1 MTEHDM
7 TSNKYRIKLLSAVM
21 TVFASLSA
29 QSATQVIYTQPMGNG
44 LGLVAKPNLM
54 YLMDNSGSM
63 AWGYLPDYL
72 NASGSCLPVSA
83 ACNKGSS
90 QEFDFGAPGSIVAYL
105 PGLSSKFNFMY
116 YNPDV
121 QYSVPIFYDSAAGRI
136 AYPQSPPTAAYLS
149 PFSGVAGATAGTITS
164 ANIATKAATGGTL
177 DLTTSFTNFKWCD
190 GTPGTCITN
199 DDNTGSNLTSGLYVN
214 GTNNFATPYVNS
226 TRYYSGPYYYK
237 QNGSPSFCTSSATL
251 NGSSTTGPCATE
263 RDDLL
268 YTETYWGAVNQAA
281 SAVVPAYGTIRVNGV
296 SGGTAPNASASI
308 KYEAQTR
315 GTMSLSGTV
324 SIQSGNTV
332 SLQNTIRTNFALPAT
347 ATNAFSFQ
355 YTTDGSKVLTVTS
368 PASSNSYWTLTAAP
382 NGTTKY
388 DLRIAPTA
396 SNPLYNVPLGGTG
409 INLSITGTTLNSS
422 GGLAYNSSTFSCPA
436 TGAFDS
442 SKFCTVTVKR
452 NKTKG
457 TPTAANFGIAAI
469 SKSTPAVTFKGV
481 TTTTGNATA
490 DEATLAAALFNT
502 TTPANYTLSNTGNV
516 AKLVYN
522 YGSPSSYTFGSG
534 TWTKS
539 GVTNNP
545 TTTTAS
551 TGARATI
558 DLTTTDAATT
568 TISATVTSSVVV
580 QSGNNGTDA
589 SSLASAVSL
598 SGANASKFSLSTSGS
613 TLSASFVGSENV
625 ISGPTFSGLTG
636 GGSAA
641 AVSVTNGASPSISVL
656 QKPTTNSTTV
666 NASATFT
673 GTDAQLD
680 SALASS
686 IPATPAVNFAYTAS
700 GSTGT
705 FSYTGSNLIPGTG
718 LVTVVSTST
727 SISASPSG
735 DSVTFTANTG
745 ANPNSKLKVTV
756 TIKNGTTTIGGPWN
770 VEAFQL
776 NTGDSNRNRQ
786 ALADAI
792 ISEINGSGGF
802 AAMQTNAA
810 CTGTASTCQP
820 LIKITAPTSGASV
833 AQNSWKASFS
843 NTSPGGGYATVSMDT
858 SGTYTNFSGYS
869 DAVTSIS
876 NTAVT
881 FEKIKIIAGNAPF
894 ARPKARKDCASTNG
908 DGTKNC
914 TYTEELNN
922 FANWF
927 SYYRNRL
934 AATKSSVSISFDPL
948 SDTTPGSGWRVGLML
963 SGSSSTSTVGNKF
976 GANEV
981 LANDFNAAKKSEFY
995 RAFQKTG
1002 TSGATYLREMTSR
1015 AGWYFAGHLQDNA
1028 GVATDPMQYSCQ
1040 LNAAFLSTDGYWNGA
1055 GGYRLGSTS
1064 VPDMPDQDG
1073 TSSTYNNSAPFFD
1086 RSNSGNT
1093 LSDAALYYHDTDLR
1107 TSVLGNCTGSA
1118 GVDVCANYAP
1128 ADSSGLRTQK
1138 MIFYGL
1144 SFGMGGTIRYDKN
1157 YTTGGSADFNAI
1169 NSGSANWPTPVA
1181 AKMSA
1186 VDDLWHATV
1195 NGRGQFFNASSPADV
1210 TSAFGTAITQLGAVV
1225 GAASAAATSS
1235 LEPVAGD
1242 NFAYVASYR
1251 TNKWDGDIQALSI
1264 DLSSGT
1270 LSTTP
1275 LWSTMDQLDS
1285 LMAYNGVAPYTTA
1298 SAAGRVTYT
1307 FDSTI
1312 VGTDKKK
1319 VLTWTNVNADATL
1332 KSYFAPSQVASCG
1345 GGGLPFCTGETDQTL
1360 FEYLM
1365 GQNQPTGSF
1374 RTREHVLGDVV
1385 YSQPVY
1391 VKSAPFAYTDLGYAA
1406 FKSSQA
1412 SRTGAVYVGSND
1424 GFLHAFNASTGAEL
1438 WAYSPRAVL
1447 PNLHKLADTGY
1458 THESFVDGYI
1468 SVADVQLDRTDPST
1482 WKTILVAG
1490 LGNGGKKGSTG
1501 TDAYVGIDVTDPASP
1516 KMLWEF
1522 TDATMGKTFGN
1533 PIITKVCTATCTTT
1547 PVYKWAALV
1556 TNGYNSSAVGTLFAI
1571 DIATGAKL
1579 FSISTSSGANAGL
1592 TKINNWVDAP
1602 TVDSLTDLV
1611 YGGDDDGNLWR
1622 FDIKNKTS
1630 TKLAAVGE
1638 PISTVPQLA
1647 LISGQKIVMF
1657 GTGRYLTISDTTDP
1671 SSRGVYAIK
1680 DDGTGSTI
1688 SSPQTT
1694 LVKNTLTESTDH
1706 QSRTV
1711 TSPAQNIDW
1720 GTDHGWYIPLPDS
1733 GERVN
1738 VDTKFQLGVLSVDS
1752 NVPTSSASDACVFG
1766 GYSWLNQIDIK
1777 TGKAVVNPATNP
1789 GVIVSKK
1796 IGTSLAVGLTVIKL
1810 PNGKLE
1816 ALVTTSDNQHP
1827 TMDANAAPSAGAPKR
1842 VSWRD
1847 LSSQ

>member
-1 MTEHDM
+1 MTL
-7 TSNKYRIKLLSAVM
+7 NRYRIKLLAAVM
-21 TVFASLSA
+21 TVFTSLSA

-44 LGLVAKPNLM
+44 SGLVAKPNLM

-63 AWGYLPDYL
+63 AWGYLPDYI
-72 NASGSCLPVSA
+72 NDTGSCLPVASA
-83 ACNKGSS
+83 CAKGSS
-90 QEFDFGAPGSIVAYL
+90 EEFDFGTPAAIVAYL
-105 PGLSSKFNFMY
+105 PGLSAKYNLMY

-121 QYSVPIFYDSAAGRI
+121 QYSTPVFYDPTGGRI
-136 AYPQSPPTAAYLS
+136 VYPQSPPTAAYLT
-149 PFSGVAGATAGTITS
+149 PFSGVAGATSGTITS
-164 ANIATKAATGGTL
+164 ANIATKAATGGVV

-190 GTPGTCITN
+190 GAPGTCITN
-199 DDNTGSNLTSGLYVN
+199 DDNTGSNVTSGLYVN
-214 GTNNFATPYVNS
+214 GTNDFSTPYVNS
-226 TRYYSGPYYYK
+226 TRYNSGPYYYK
-237 QNGSPSFCTSSATL
+237 QNGSPSFCSSSATL
-251 NGSSTTGPCATE
+251 SGASTTGPCAVE
-263 RDDLL
+263 RDDSL
-268 YTETYWGAVNQAA
+268 YTKTYWGAVSQAA
-281 SAVVPAYGTIRVNGV
+281 SAVVPAKTTIRVNGV

-315 GTMSLSGTV
+315 GTMGLSGTV
-324 SIQSGNTV
+324 SIQSGKTV
-332 SLQNTIRTNFALPAT
+332 SLQNTIRTNFSVAAS
-347 ATNAFSFQ
+347 AANAFTFQ
-355 YTTDGSKVLTVTS
+355 YTTNATKVLTVTS
-368 PASSNSYWTLTAAP
+368 PSSSNSFWTMTAAP
-382 NGTTKY
+382 NGANNY
-388 DLRIAPTA
+388 DLKISPTV
-396 SNPLYNVPLGGTG
+396 SNPLYNVPLDGTG
-409 INLSITGTTLNSS
+409 ISLSITGSTLNSS
-422 GGLAYNSSTFSCPA
+422 SGLSYVSSTFSCPSTGVFNASTSCNVTIRRAGTKA
-436 TGAFDS
+436 TATNAS
-442 SKFCTVTVKR
+442 
-452 NKTKG
+452 
-457 TPTAANFGIAAI
+457 FGIAAI
-469 SKSTPAVTFKGV
+469 SESTPNATFKGLI
-481 TTTTGNATA
+481 TTTGNAAT

-502 TTPANYTLSNTGNV
+502 TTPANYTLSNIGNV

-522 YGSPSSYTFGSG
+522 FGAPSSYTFGG

-545 TTTTAS
+545 ATSTLS

-558 DLTTTDAATT
+558 DLTNTDAATT
-568 TISATVTSSVVV
+568 TISATVSSSTVT
-580 QSGNNGTDA
+580 QSGNNTTDA
-589 SSLASAVSL
+589 SGLASATTL
-598 SGANASKFSLSTSGS
+598 TGANASKFSLSTAGS
-613 TLSASFVGSENV
+613 TLSASYVGPENV
-625 ISGPTFSGLTG
+625 VSGPTFSGMTG
-636 GGSAA
+636 SGSAG
-641 AVSVTNGASPSISVL
+641 AVSVTNGTSSSITVL

-666 NASATFT
+666 SASATFT
-673 GTDAQLD
+673 GTDAQLE

-705 FSYTGSNLIPGTG
+705 FSYTGANLIPGTG
-718 LVTVVSTST
+718 VATVISTSA
-727 SISASPSG
+727 SISASISG
-735 DSVTFTANTG
+735 DNVTFSANTG

-756 TIKNGTTTIGGPWN
+756 TVKNGATTVGGPWN
-770 VEAFQL
+770 VEAYQL
-776 NTGDSNRNRQ
+776 NTGDSNNNRQ
-786 ALADAI
+786 ALANAI
-792 ISEINGSGGF
+792 VSEINGSGGF
-802 AAMQTNAA
+802 AAVQTNAA
-810 CTGTASTCQP
+810 CTGTGSTCQP
-820 LIKITAPTSGASV
+820 LIRITAPDAGASV

-843 NTSPGGGYATVSMDT
+843 NTSPGGGYATVSMET

-869 DAVTSIS
+869 DAVIGIS

-881 FEKIKIIAGNAPF
+881 FEKMKIIAGNAPF
-894 ARPKARKDCASTNG
+894 ARPKTRKDCASTNA
-908 DGTKNC
+908 DATKNC
-914 TYTEELNN
+914 TYAEELDN

-934 AATKSSVSISFDPL
+934 AATKASVSISFDPL
-948 SDTTPGSGWRVGLML
+948 SETTPGGGWRVGLML

-976 GANEV
+976 
-981 LANDFNAAKKSEFY
+981 AADELLLDNFDSTQKAKFY

-1002 TSGATYLREMTSR
+1002 TNGGTYLREMTSR
-1015 AGWYFAGHLQDNA
+1015 AGWYFAGKLQNNA
-1028 GVATDPMQYSCQ
+1028 GAATDPMQYSCQ
-1040 LNAAFLSTDGYWNGA
+1040 LNAAFLSTDGYWNGT
-1055 GGYRLGSTS
+1055 GGYRLGSTTM
-1064 VPDMPDQDG
+1064 PDVPDQDG
-1073 TSSTYNNSAPFFD
+1073 SSSTYNNSAPFFD
-1086 RSNSGNT
+1086 RSNTSDT
-1093 LSDAALYYHDTDLR
+1093 LSDTVLYYHDTDLR
-1107 TSVLGNCTGSA
+1107 TSTLGNCTGSE
-1118 GVDVCANYAP
+1118 GVDVCANNAP
-1128 ADSSGLRTQK
+1128 ADASGLRTQK
-1138 MIFYGL
+1138 LIFYGL
-1144 SFGMGGTIRYDKN
+1144 SFGMGGTVRYDKN

-1169 NSGSANWPTPVA
+1169 NAGTAYWPTPVQE
-1181 AKMSA
+1181 KMSA

-1195 NGRGQFFNASSPADV
+1195 NGRGQFFNASAPAEV
-1210 TSAFGTAITQLGAVV
+1210 TAAFGTAITQLGAVV

-1251 TNKWDGDIQALSI
+1251 TNKWDGDIQAISI
-1264 DLSSGT
+1264 DLSTGA

-1285 LMAYNGVAPYTTA
+1285 LMAYSGVAPYPTA
-1298 SAAGRVTYT
+1298 STAGRVTYT
-1307 FDSTI
+1307 FDSSI

-1319 VLTWTNVNADATL
+1319 VLNWTNVNADATL
-1332 KSYFAPSQVASCG
+1332 KAYFDPALVASCG
-1345 GGGLPFCTGETDQTL
+1345 GAGLPFCTGETNQTL

-1374 RTREHVLGDVV
+1374 RTRDHVLGDVV

-1391 VKSAPFAYTDLGYAA
+1391 VKSAPFAYTDAGYAA
-1406 FKSSQA
+1406 FKTSQA
-1412 SRTGAVYVGSND
+1412 SRLGAVYVGSND

-1447 PNLHKLADTGY
+1447 PNLYKLADTGY
-1458 THESFVDGYI
+1458 THDSFVDGYI
-1468 SVADVQLDRTDPST
+1468 SVADAQLDRTDAST
-1482 WKTILVAG
+1482 WKTIMVVG
-1490 LGNGGKKGSTG
+1490 LGNGGKKGTKG
-1501 TDAYVGIDVTDPASP
+1501 TDAYIGLDVTDPTAP

-1522 TDATMGKTFGN
+1522 TDATLGKTFGN

-1556 TNGYNSSAVGTLFAI
+1556 ANGYNSSAVGTLLAI

-1579 FSISTSSGANAGL
+1579 FSISTSSGTNSGL

-1602 TVDSLTDLV
+1602 TIDSSTDLA

-1622 FDIKNKTS
+1622 FDIKNKTA

-1638 PISTVPQLA
+1638 PISTIPQLA
-1647 LISGQKIVMF
+1647 LISGQKVVMF
-1657 GTGRYLTISDTTDP
+1657 GTGRYLTISDTTDTAA
-1671 SSRGVYAIK
+1671 RGLYAIK

-1694 LVKNTLTESTDH
+1694 LVKNTLTESADH

-1711 TSPAQNIDW
+1711 TSPSNNIDW
-1720 GTDHGWYIPLPDS
+1720 GTDSGWYIPLPDA

-1738 VDTKFQLGVLSVDS
+1738 VDPKFQLGVLSVAT

-1827 TMDANAAPSAGAPKR
+1827 TMDALAAPSAGAPKR